1 MGVAIDPRG
10 VDPRGADETTERSGD
25 HASHLEQ
32 ALLQA
37 RKLIESTVLLHSRRL
52 TTPSP
57 VVRTDGARLGDS
69 LAPLIGGAR
78 YSVAVTLTGAGA
90 FENAVI
96 EELDRTPSR
105 AVVRVLCNVP
115 AAEGV
120 AERLRPLTRV
130 RPEVR
135 VSQSELRGI
144 VVVDGASALVQTQVQ
159 EPVGQEPEGQGPE
172 GQVAVVNDLGAVRA
186 LELLFAGAWSR
197 GRKLADHL
205 GLAPRL
211 RTEFARTVLEAL
223 RAGHTDETAAR
234 AINVSLR
241 TYRRHVAEIM
251 RELDASSRFQA
262 GARAVELGLLA
273 D

>member
-1 MGVAIDPRG
+1 MPIDGGFGMGVAIDPRG
-10 VDPRGADETTERSGD
+10 IDPRGADETVERSED

-57 VVRTDGARLGDS
+57 VVRTDAARLGDS
-69 LAPLIGGAR
+69 LAQLIGGAR

-96 EELDRTPSR
+96 GALDRTPGR
-105 AVVRVLCNVP
+105 AVVRMLCNVP

-144 VVVDGASALVQTQVQ
+144 VVVDGASALVQTHD
-159 EPVGQEPEGQGPE
+159 QGPE
-172 GQVAVVNDLGAVRA
+172 GQVAVVNDIGAVRA